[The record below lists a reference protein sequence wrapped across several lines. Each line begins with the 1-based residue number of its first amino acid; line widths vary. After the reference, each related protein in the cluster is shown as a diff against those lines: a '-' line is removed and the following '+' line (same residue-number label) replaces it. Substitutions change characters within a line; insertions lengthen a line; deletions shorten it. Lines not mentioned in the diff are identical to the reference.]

1 MFSMPHFNAPKI
13 SAGSNFGGIHYLFN
27 GNADDENGNYHG
39 SPVNITYGGSGDE
52 QYAIFNGTSSY
63 IDTGYFLPSGSAG
76 NDYSIF
82 ISLLRNPLDTSTQS
96 RPFSTAGGGSE
107 AKGFL
112 CVVNDVRTLSL
123 FHYTSGSSGSLYASG
138 SINDDEGI
146 FNNLV
151 IVSRDGTIE
160 LYVNALLY
168 ESRTPDVYEV
178 SNGTLALGL
187 AFRFI
192 TNHVNNWNGYIREVQ
207 IVERA
212 LTLEEIEN
220 LEL

>member
-1 MFSMPHFNAPKI
+1 M
-13 SAGSNFGGIHYLFN
+13 
-27 GNADDENGNYHG
+27 
-39 SPVNITYGGSGDE
+39 
-52 QYAIFNGTSSY
+52 
-63 IDTGYFLPSGSAG
+63 
-76 NDYSIF
+76 
-82 ISLLRNPLDTSTQS
+82 
-96 RPFSTAGGGSE
+96 
-107 AKGFL
+107 
-112 CVVNDVRTLSL
+112 
-123 FHYTSGSSGSLYASG
+123 YASG